1 MLAITVATMASFEM
15 VLFGEAL
22 VSLGSEVKVAIFNGY
37 VLFGNSI
44 R

>member
-1 MLAITVATMASFEM
+1 M

-37 VLFGNSI
+37 VLFWKQHKVKIPINQT
-44 R
+44 